1 MLTLLQTGTL
11 DGWSSIIR
19 SFRLDKE
26 GRPDT
31 GVSIYFVTY
40 ILFASIIM
48 LNVVIAILLEGF
60 VSAVEQRELQN
71 RYEEEAEEQSKVYV
85 YVCMYVCIYM
95 LRPH

>member
-1 MLTLLQTGTL
+1 VLTLLQTGTL

-19 SFRLDKE
+19 SFRVDKE

-60 VSAVEQRELQN
+60 VSAVEQRELKN
-71 RYEEEAEEQSKVYV
+71 RYEEEAEEQSKAHICVCTYIIYV
-85 YVCMYVCIYM
+85 YVHI
-95 LRPH
+95 